1 MLILTRRPG
10 ETLIIE
16 TPDGERIT
24 VTVLDVKGS
33 QVRIGTDAPADMA
46 IVRVELLDRVL
57 KAYIDALKKPAPV
70 VAQDAGSLLDCSYAP
85 S

>member
-16 TPDGERIT
+16 LPTGEQIQ
-24 VTVLDVKGS
+24 VTVLSIKGN
-33 QVRIGTDAPADMA
+33 QVRICTDAPADMA
-46 IVRVELLDRVL
+46 IVREELLERIL